1 MSGWKMHPPFPPR
14 RVNSLKPLRLKYR
27 HTFIVENLEVQDDVV
42 QKKIFAICV
51 YFDEC
56 YCYCDEGKV
65 TRSATLLF
73 TSLDTSQ
80 IRQIKSEVLCLP
92 FC

>member
-1 MSGWKMHPPFPPR
+1 M
-14 RVNSLKPLRLKYR
+14 
-27 HTFIVENLEVQDDVV
+27 QDDVV

-56 YCYCDEGKV
+56 YCDEGKV
-65 TRSATLLF
+65 TRSATLHF

-92 FC
+92 FCNDHLLRPFWSTRGRYAPTGSFWHAV